1 MAEQKEALE
10 ALKGWTEEQK
20 AAVLEALLQEA
31 VANWPSEGNALF
43 DPGEGIAGGPGS
55 ELNLLSEHWSADRVE
70 GDGRNLPMVSVL
82 ENLAL
87 FSLGSVGARDFVLE
101 FVERANDDPLT
112 DVVVFALTTLL
123 KGEVEDSESE
133 ED

>member
-1 MAEQKEALE
+1 MTEQNDALE

-20 AAVLEALLQEA
+20 AAALEALLQEA
-31 VANWPSEGNALF
+31 VASWPSEGNALF
-43 DPGEGIAGGPGS
+43 DSDDDITGGPGFD
-55 ELNLLSEHWSADRVE
+55 LNWLSEHWSADSVE

-87 FSLGSVGARDFVLE
+87 FSLGSVGYRDNVLE

-112 DVVVFALTTLL
+112 DVVVFALTTRL
-123 KGEVEDSESE
+123 KGEDEDSESE
-133 ED
+133 ES